1 MDHSQHALVAL
12 VDARRGD
19 RTLASLLSAAAS
31 RITAEAR
38 DQAMALREEARRL
51 RRQAWNELQS
61 ARAEF
66 EASGHRTMVIR
77 GLELDGELKAAAIR
91 AAAQDLARARQSLRR
106 AADGVEEAV
115 CAARLAESQAERA
128 VVRAAT
134 RPEVVALKALQ
145 DSLDHRSMCGRAID
159 RALAGAG
166 NTAAWRTQDAASCSA
181 RSRLNM
187 PNPVCTVGRH
197 AA

>member
-1 MDHSQHALVAL
+1 MDHTQHALVSL
-12 VDARRGD
+12 VDDRRGD
-19 RTLASLLSAAAS
+19 RTLTSLLSAAAS

-66 EASGHRTMVIR
+66 EASRHRTMVIR

-106 AADGVEEAV
+106 AADGVEKAV
-115 CAARLAESQAERA
+115 RAARLAESQAER
-128 VVRAAT
+128 VVGRATA
-134 RPEVVALKALQ
+134 RPEVVALKALR
-145 DSLDHRSMCGRAID
+145 DSLDPGSMCEGAFD
-159 RALAGAG
+159 RALASAG
-166 NTAAWRTQDAASCSA
+166 NPATWGAQDTAPYPA
-181 RSRLNM
+181 RSRFTV
-187 PNPVCTVGRH
+187 PDPVCTDGRL